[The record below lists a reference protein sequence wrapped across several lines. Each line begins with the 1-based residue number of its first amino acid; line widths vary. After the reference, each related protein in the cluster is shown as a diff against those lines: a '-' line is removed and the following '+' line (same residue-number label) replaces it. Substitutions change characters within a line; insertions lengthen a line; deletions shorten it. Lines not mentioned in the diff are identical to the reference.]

1 MPGIVEAE
9 ASAVGAISVEFS
21 RSELTEAE
29 IRKAL
34 AQMSVRPRPE
44 IGAASA
50 TAATKAHDHAEH
62 DHAEGEHEPTH
73 GGIFGANTELI
84 FALICGGALA
94 TGFASEKLTTAPA
107 WIPLACFLAAYVF
120 GGRSEEHTS
129 ELQSLMR
136 ISYAVFC
143 LKTKT
148 NATQISINKKHIA
161 QTIEEGS

>member
-1 MPGIVEAE
+1 MR
-9 ASAVGAISVEFS
+9 ISDWSSDVCS
-21 RSELTEAE
+21 SDLAE

-62 DHAEGEHEPTH
+62 DHAEGEHEHTH

-94 TGFASEKLTTAPA
+94 TGFAIEKLT
-107 WIPLACFLAAYVF
+107 
-120 GGRSEEHTS
+120 RSEEHTS

-143 LKTKT
+143 LKKKTTKT
-148 NATQISINKKHIA
+148 
-161 QTIEEGS
+161 